1 MEELFFRVLTLSVTC
16 GAAVG
21 VALLLLPKLKR
32 RYAAKTAYVLW
43 LVLALRLVTPFGF
56 TMPQSTPVTLT
67 PPVGSITVPSK
78 AETPVQEALPG
89 DGEPAAPATQPA
101 AGAAVPPGGIV
112 KETNTVSLSRLLCA
126 VWLMGCVLTLAFQVG
141 GYASA
146 RRRLLNRAKPAGEE
160 AGALFQRLNTGKAIP
175 LYTAPVDTPMILG
188 LFRPVLLLPE
198 EPLPAGEL
206 ELALRHELAHLA
218 RRDVAYKALM
228 ALACVLHWFNPLVW
242 RMAREAGRTV
252 EACCDDAVVA
262 GRDGDFR
269 AAYGRALLHTASA
282 KPIPFTTSFGGGKEQ
297 LKERLQNL
305 FSAKRNG
312 PAVVCLLLCTALGL
326 GLAISCT
333 GEKPNVYTGFWYPF
347 ELKLPTGLGTNYG
360 AVIDYTG
367 ESILYALEDGTLA
380 ELVTVK
386 VWNTQDF
393 ESAFGKNGELME
405 ERVGAG
411 YTYLDEQDGMS
422 FYLSFPVAKPG
433 DPGYGDETYRD
444 LLEECRALSAR
455 DFSFTKGAMPHLFF
469 GCVVEAGEDSLLIQP
484 VEYVYQRDTARR
496 AELGL
501 TDSDFEVG
509 GFTVYQPDV
518 PAQTWP
524 VDQAWLNIRLLALK
538 TDQTDSVPE
547 MEKVGDGVWRL
558 ATEQSGREVD
568 YAAFRAEVALHQ
580 SLSSSL
586 RVHPVTGELVGRY
599 NRIFIFWERD
609 GSLHFIS
616 ETAQV
621 LPRRTEG

>member
-1 MEELFFRVLTLSVTC
+1 MEALFFRVLTLSLTC

-21 VALLLLPKLKR
+21 LALLLLPRLKR
-32 RYAAKTAYVLW
+32 RYAARTAYFLW

-56 TMPQSTPVTLT
+56 IMPQHTAVTLT
-67 PPVGSITVPSK
+67 PPADSIVLPAGAENTAPTEVSTEKGS
-78 AETPVQEALPG
+78 
-89 DGEPAAPATQPA
+89 AAPATQPA

-112 KETNTVSLSRLLCA
+112 KEKNAVSLPRLLSA
-126 VWLMGCVLTLAFQVG
+126 LWLMGCILTLSWQAG
-141 GYASA
+141 GYVWA
-146 RRRLLNRAKPAGEE
+146 RRSLLKGAEPAGKE
-160 AGALFQRLNTGKAIP
+160 AEALLQRLNNGKVIP

-262 GRDGDFR
+262 GRDGEFR
-269 AAYGRALLHTASA
+269 AAYGRALLHTASG
-282 KPIPFTTSFGGGKEQ
+282 KPIPFTTCFGGGKEQ
-297 LKERLQNL
+297 LKERIQNL
-305 FSAKRNG
+305 FSVKRNG

-333 GEKPNVYTGFWYPF
+333 GEKPNVYTGYWYPF
-347 ELKLPTGLGTNYG
+347 ELKLPAGLGTDYG
-360 AVIDYTG
+360 AVVDYTG
-367 ESILYALEDGTLA
+367 ETVMYVLEDGSRA

-386 VWNTQDF
+386 AWNTQDF
-393 ESAFGKNGELME
+393 ESAFGKNGEFLE
-405 ERVGAG
+405 ERVGAC
-411 YTYLDEQDGMS
+411 YTYLNEQDGMS
-422 FYLSFPVAKPG
+422 FYLSVPVVEPG

-444 LLEECRALSAR
+444 LLEQCRALSTR
-455 DFSFTKGAMPHLFF
+455 DLSFTKGVMPHLFF

-484 VEYVYQRDTARR
+484 VEYVDEGDTARR

-501 TDSDFEVG
+501 TDSDFEAG
-509 GFTVYQPDV
+509 GFAVHRSDV

-524 VDQAWLNIRLLALK
+524 VDQAWLNIWLRGPEAGK
-538 TDQTDSVPE
+538 VYPISE
-547 MEKVGDGVWRL
+547 MEYTGYGVRRL
-558 ATEQSGREVD
+558 PNGQTGRQVD

-580 SLSSSL
+580 SLSDPL
-586 RVHPVTGELVGRY
+586 RVHPVTGEPAEDCDRV
-599 NRIFIFWERD
+599 FTFWERD

-616 ETAQV
+616 ETDQV
-621 LPRRTEG
+621 LRNEG